1 MEGGFAERA
10 FLFEAAISGIN
21 GFMYRLFSK
30 FVTAREAAICLKCVS
45 LEDMSQQ
52 RLFLQTSPIRGVI
65 MARNSRYGLEAFLW
79 KVLELI
85 PHREQNSDS

>member
-30 FVTAREAAICLKCVS
+30 FVTAREAAIYLGCVW
-45 LEDMSQQ
+45 LEDMS
-52 RLFLQTSPIRGVI
+52 LQ
-65 MARNSRYGLEAFLW
+65 
-79 KVLELI
+79 
-85 PHREQNSDS
+85 